1 MMNEAGSMSKAA
13 VAAPEGAVDWRVLD
27 ELKVLQKPG
36 APDLRLR
43 LMTMFLKSS
52 PPLMEGIRTAVLTSD
67 AQLLTMS
74 AHTLKSTALSLGA
87 MRLGAICAD
96 LEQIGR
102 NNALQ
107 DLGDL
112 PKEANGQFKAVIA
125 AFQEVLRQSGA

>member
-1 MMNEAGSMSKAA
+1 MRVNPFSFMFCGELAELLCREGHVMINEAGSMSKAA

-87 MRLGAICAD
+87 MRLGAI
-96 LEQIGR
+96 
-102 NNALQ
+102 
-107 DLGDL
+107 
-112 PKEANGQFKAVIA
+112 
-125 AFQEVLRQSGA
+125 